1 MLKPPPFLLRGLRIS
16 FIGKKLIE
24 IDLSTNGYGCVQ
36 SNYSQSIGKLLWKIY
51 REIHTKHQ
59 NGSILSRGSEGIL
72 HQLWRSVRTSERIS
86 QHLWRSVRTSKRINQ
101 HLWRSVRTSKRM
113 NQHLI
118 MEVGTTMTM
127 AIFYFELLGLHI
139 VYAIACFDIKG
150 NGLIRITA
158 GKTEGV

>member
-1 MLKPPPFLLRGLRIS
+1 MLKPPPFLLEGLRIS

-59 NGSILSRGSEGIL
+59 NGSILSRGSEGIR

-86 QHLWRSVRTSKRINQ
+86 QHLWRSERTSQRINQ
-101 HLWRSVRTSKRM
+101 HLWRSVIT
-113 NQHLI
+113 
-118 MEVGTTMTM
+118 
-127 AIFYFELLGLHI
+127 
-139 VYAIACFDIKG
+139 DIKENEPTSN
-150 NGLIRITA
+150 NGGRHDDDDGDFLL
-158 GKTEGV
+158 